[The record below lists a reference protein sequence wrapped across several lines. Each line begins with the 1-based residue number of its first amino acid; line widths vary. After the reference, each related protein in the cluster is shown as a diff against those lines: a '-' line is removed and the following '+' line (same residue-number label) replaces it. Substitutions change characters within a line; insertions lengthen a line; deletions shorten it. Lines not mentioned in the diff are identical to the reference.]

1 MNARREEA
9 GRPRV
14 WGTPF
19 CRSVF
24 DPHAYTWFAGA
35 RGFWVAI
42 SDTNLIDCL
51 ITHRLMCISTLKS
64 IGIIVKRAIERERVA
79 TFNVIFHEQPQH
91 GVAHPTWLL
100 TVGSG
105 ACGVLCLV

>member
-1 MNARREEA
+1 M
-9 GRPRV
+9 

-42 SDTNLIDCL
+42 LETNLIVCL
-51 ITHRLMCISTLKS
+51 ITHLLMYISTLIS
-64 IGIIVKRAIERERVA
+64 IGITVKRAIEGERVA
-79 TFNVIFHEQPQH
+79 TFNDIFHEQPQR

-100 TVGSG
+100 AFVCV
-105 ACGVLCLV
+105 ACLVLCLA